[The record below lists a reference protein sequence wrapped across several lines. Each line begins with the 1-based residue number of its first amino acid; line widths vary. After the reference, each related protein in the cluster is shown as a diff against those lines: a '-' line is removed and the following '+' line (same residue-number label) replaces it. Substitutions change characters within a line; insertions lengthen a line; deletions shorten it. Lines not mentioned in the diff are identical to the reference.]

1 MYKTGSRFVVAVLG
15 LAALAFVFACQK
27 APPVIEYVKYLNDAA
42 VPRITAE
49 EAKKEFDA
57 GHAVFVDSRGEGA
70 WKAERLPGALEI
82 AYGAPEDK
90 FSQLP
95 KGKKII
101 VYCS

>member
-1 MYKTGSRFVVAVLG
+1 MRKLFVIAAVVSLG
-15 LAALAFVFACQK
+15 LIFACQP
-27 APPVIEYVKYLNDAA
+27 AEPVIEYVKYEGEAK
-42 VPRITAE
+42 VPRISAE

-57 GHAVFVDSRGEGA
+57 GRAVFVDSRGEGA

-82 AYGAPEDK
+82 AYGSGTEK
-90 FSQLP
+90 FSTLP